1 MPDRDLISAT
11 IAAALIQSGQ
21 FKLEWFDAALRGYL
35 TANAHRVAAA
45 GKPLERQ
52 NEFTSRTECERFV
65 TQAEVLGRPGF
76 DWRTSPALSSLRKL
90 TDAIRHALYDTMSDP
105 SVHPT

>member
-21 FKLEWFDAALRGYL
+21 FKLEWFDAA
-35 TANAHRVAAA
+35 

-52 NEFTSRTECERFV
+52 NEVTSRLECERFI
-65 TQAEVLGRPGF
+65 TQADVLGRPGF

-90 TDAIRHALYDTMSDP
+90 TDAIRHALYDPMSGP
-105 SVHPT
+105 KVHPA

>member
-21 FKLEWFDAALRGYL
+21 FKLEWFDA
-35 TANAHRVAAA
+35 T

-52 NEFTSRTECERFV
+52 NEFTSRTESEH
-65 TQAEVLGRPGF
+65 
-76 DWRTSPALSSLRKL
+76 RTSTQLVSRTSGSQHNLLVMDGHGP
-90 TDAIRHALYDTMSDP
+90 
-105 SVHPT
+105 

>member
-21 FKLEWFDAALRGYL
+21 FKLEWFDAA
-35 TANAHRVAAA
+35 
-45 GKPLERQ
+45 GKPLGRQ
-52 NEFTSRTECERFV
+52 NAFTSRTESERFI

-76 DWRTSPALSSLRKL
+76 DLRTSPALSSLRKL

>member
-21 FKLEWFDAALRGYL
+21 FKLEWFDATGR
-35 TANAHRVAAA
+35 
-45 GKPLERQ
+45 PLEGQ
-52 NEFTSRTECERFV
+52 NEFTSRTACERFI
-65 TQAEVLGRPGF
+65 TQADVLGRPGF

-90 TDAIRHALYDTMSDP
+90 TDAIRHALYDTLSAP
-105 SVHPT
+105 NVHPT

>member
-21 FKLEWFDAALRGYL
+21 FKLEWFDA
-35 TANAHRVAAA
+35 T

-52 NEFTSRTECERFV
+52 NEFTARTECERFI
-65 TQAEVLGRPGF
+65 TQADVLGRPGF

-90 TDAIRHALYDTMSDP
+90 TDAMRHALYDTLSAP
-105 SVHPT
+105 TVHPT

>member
-21 FKLEWFDAALRGYL
+21 FKLERFDA
-35 TANAHRVAAA
+35 T

-52 NEFTSRTECERFV
+52 NEFTSRTECERFII
-65 TQAEVLGRPGF
+65 QADVLGRPEF
-76 DWRTSPALSSLRKL
+76 DGEPRRLCQVFESSQMPYVMLCM
-90 TDAIRHALYDTMSDP
+90 TP
-105 SVHPT
+105 

>member
-21 FKLEWFDAALRGYL
+21 FKLEWFDAD
-35 TANAHRVAAA
+35 

-52 NEFTSRTECERFV
+52 NEFTSRTECERFI

-76 DWRTSPALSSLRKL
+76 DWRTSPALSALRKL
-90 TDAIRHALYDTMSDP
+90 TDAIRHALYDTMSAP

>member
-21 FKLEWFDAALRGYL
+21 FKLEWFDAA
-35 TANAHRVAAA
+35 

-52 NEFTSRTECERFV
+52 NKFTSRTECERFI
-65 TQAEVLGRPGF
+65 TQAAGLGRPEF
-76 DWRTSPALSSLRKL
+76 DWRTSPALSSFESSQMPYVM
-90 TDAIRHALYDTMSDP
+90 LYMTP
-105 SVHPT
+105 

>member
-21 FKLEWFDAALRGYL
+21 FKLEWFDA
-35 TANAHRVAAA
+35 T

-52 NEFTSRTECERFV
+52 NEFTSRTECERFI
-65 TQAEVLGRPGF
+65 TQADVLGRPGF
-76 DWRTSPALSSLRKL
+76 GWRTSPALSSLRKL
-90 TDAIRHALYDTMSDP
+90 TDAYVMLCMTP
-105 SVHPT
+105 

>member
-21 FKLEWFDAALRGYL
+21 FKLEWFDAAGQ
-35 TANAHRVAAA
+35 
-45 GKPLERQ
+45 PLERQ
-52 NEFTSRTECERFV
+52 NEFTSRTECERFI

-76 DWRTSPALSSLRKL
+76 D
-90 TDAIRHALYDTMSDP
+90 
-105 SVHPT
+105 

>member
-21 FKLEWFDAALRGYL
+21 FKLEWFDA
-35 TANAHRVAAA
+35 T

-52 NEFTSRTECERFV
+52 NEFTSRTECERFI
-65 TQAEVLGRPGF
+65 TQADVLGRPGF
-76 DWRTSPALSSLRKL
+76 DWRTSTALSSLRKL
-90 TDAIRHALYDTMSDP
+90 TDSIRHALYDTLSAP
-105 SVHPT
+105 NVHPT

>member
-21 FKLEWFDAALRGYL
+21 FKLEWFDA
-35 TANAHRVAAA
+35 T

-52 NEFTSRTECERFV
+52 NEFTSRTECERLI
-65 TQAEVLGRPGF
+65 TQADVLGRPGF

-90 TDAIRHALYDTMSDP
+90 TDAIRHALYDTMSAP
-105 SVHPT
+105 NVHPT